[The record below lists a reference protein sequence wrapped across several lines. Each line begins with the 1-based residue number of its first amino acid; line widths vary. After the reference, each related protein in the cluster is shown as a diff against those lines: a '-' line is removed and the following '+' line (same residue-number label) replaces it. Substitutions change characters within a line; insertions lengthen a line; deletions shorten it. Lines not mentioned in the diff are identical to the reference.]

1 MTTKAKKSSSLTQ
14 ALLETA
20 TDMHD
25 IGVLGKDAYEN
36 ITMRHLGTKK
46 PGRN

>member
-1 MTTKAKKSSSLTQ
+1 MTTKSNKTSPLTQ

-25 IGVLGKDAYEN
+25 IGILGKDTYEK

-46 PGRN
+46 AGD